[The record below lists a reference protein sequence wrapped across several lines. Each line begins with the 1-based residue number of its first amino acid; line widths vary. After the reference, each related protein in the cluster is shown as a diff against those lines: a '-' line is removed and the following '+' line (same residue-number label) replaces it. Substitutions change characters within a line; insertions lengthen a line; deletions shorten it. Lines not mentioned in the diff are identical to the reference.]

1 MPCCAGMAELA
12 DALDSGSSGGNFVEV
27 QVLLPADPRKCLVF
41 RNIGHFCFFKRFL
54 AATSKT
60 TSVFQT
66 TSMAFFGKIQRVISE
81 KCIFRG
87 FFYYDPRFFS
97 FVMRMLV
104 PKKRHY
110 CLSRCYF
117 GVLLQKRK
125 IKKSQ

>member
-1 MPCCAGMAELA
+1 M
-12 DALDSGSSGGNFVEV
+12 EV

-97 FVMRMLV
+97 FVMRILV
-104 PKKRHY
+104 PKKKA
-110 CLSRCYF
+110 
-117 GVLLQKRK
+117 LLPEQMLFWSSSAKA
-125 IKKSQ
+125 